1 MKEHT
6 HLGVYGL
13 LMKDEKILLV
23 NKSGGPYDGKLDLPG
38 GSFRFGETPDDA
50 LKREFLEE
58 VGINVL
64 DYSLYDFDSVKAR
77 WCSEHDDFVVH
88 HIGSFYIINKYDG
101 QIKEKIEL
109 NSNNDDSLGANFYNI
124 KDLTKD
130 NLSLIAINEF
140 KKLGF
145 NIN

>member
-13 LMKDEKILLV
+13 LIKDEKILLV
-23 NKSGGPYDGKLDLPG
+23 KKSGGPYDGKLDLPG
-38 GSFRFGETPDDA
+38 GSFRFGEAPDEA

-58 VGINVL
+58 VGINVF

-77 WCSEHDDFVVH
+77 WCSEYGDFIVH
-88 HIGSFYIINKYDG
+88 HIGAFYIINKYDG
-101 QIKEKIEL
+101 EIKEEIGL
-109 NSNNDDSLGANFYNI
+109 DSDNNDSLGANFYNI
-124 KDLTKD
+124 KYLTKD
-130 NLSLIAINEF
+130 NLSLIAINELE
-140 KKLGF
+140 KLGF

>member
-13 LMKDEKILLV
+13 LIKDEKILLV
-23 NKSGGPYDGKLDLPG
+23 KKSGGPYDGKLDLPG
-38 GSFRFGETPDDA
+38 GYFRLGETPDEA

-58 VGINVL
+58 VGINVF

-77 WCSEHDDFVVH
+77 WCSEYGDFIVH
-88 HIGSFYIINKYDG
+88 HIGAFYIINKYDG
-101 QIKEKIEL
+101 EVKEKVEL
-109 NSNNDDSLGANFYNI
+109 DSDNNDSLGANFYNI

-130 NLSLIAINEF
+130 NLSLIAINELE
-140 KKLGF
+140 KLGF

>member
-13 LMKDEKILLV
+13 LIKDEMILLV
-23 NKSGGPYDGKLDLPG
+23 EKSGGPYDGKLDLPG
-38 GSFRFGETPDDA
+38 GSFRFGETPDEA

-58 VGINVL
+58 VGINVF

-77 WCSEHDDFVVH
+77 WCSDDGDYIVH
-88 HIGSFYIINKYDG
+88 HIGAFYIINKYDG
-101 QIKEKIEL
+101 EVKEKIEL
-109 NSNNDDSLGANFYNI
+109 DSNNDDSLGAKFYDI

-130 NLSLIAINEF
+130 NLSLIAINELE
-140 KKLGF
+140 KLGY

>member
-13 LMKDEKILLV
+13 LIHDEKILLIK
-23 NKSGGPYDGKLDLPG
+23 KSGGPYDGKLDLPG
-38 GSFRFGETPDDA
+38 GSFRFGETPDGA

-58 VGINVL
+58 VGISVL
-64 DYSLYDFDSVKAR
+64 DYSLYDFDSVRAR
-77 WCSEHDDFVVH
+77 WCSEYGDFIAH
-88 HIGSFYIINKYDG
+88 HIGAFYIINKYDG
-101 QIKEKIEL
+101 EFKEKIEL
-109 NSNNDDSLGANFYNI
+109 NSDNNDSLGANFFNI

-130 NLSLIAINEF
+130 NLSLIAINELE
-140 KKLGF
+140 KLGF

>member
-1 MKEHT
+1 MKKHT

-13 LMKDEKILLV
+13 LIHDEKILLV
-23 NKSGGPYDGKLDLPG
+23 KKHGGPYDGKLDLPG

-77 WCSEHDDFVVH
+77 WCSDKGEFIEH

-109 NSNNDDSLGANFYNI
+109 DSNNDDSLGAKFYNI

-130 NLSLIAINEF
+130 NLSLIAINGLE
-140 KKLGF
+140 KLGI

>member
-1 MKEHT
+1 MKEHI

-13 LMKDEKILLV
+13 LIKDEMILLV
-23 NKSGGPYDGKLDLPG
+23 EKHGGPYDGKLDLPG
-38 GSFRFGETPDDA
+38 GSFRFGETPDEA

-77 WCSEHDDFVVH
+77 WCSDDGDYIVH
-88 HIGSFYIINKYDG
+88 HIGAFYIINKYDG
-101 QIKEKIEL
+101 EIKEEIEL
-109 NSNNDDSLGANFYNI
+109 DSDNDDSLGANFYNI

-130 NLSLIAINEF
+130 NLSLIAINELE
-140 KKLGF
+140 KLGY